1 MSKAKKAAID
11 YQLSTYGPRVMGG
24 AGILSEK
31 EYEDWNANR
40 DFLAGYLQ
48 AEKDLALTWY
58 EVANLTAIVGML
70 NNTDFNGNVFEEAL
84 RRFNEQRN
92 K

>member
-1 MSKAKKAAID
+1 M
-11 YQLSTYGPRVMGG
+11 
-24 AGILSEK
+24 
-31 EYEDWNANR
+31 
-40 DFLAGYLQ
+40 
-48 AEKDLALTWY
+48 KDLALTWY

-84 RRFNEQRN
+84 RRFNEQRKN

>member
-1 MSKAKKAAID
+1 MAKTVKNVATEETVRILVNTLKSK
-11 YQLSTYGPRVMGG
+11 VM
-24 AGILSEK
+24 
-31 EYEDWNANR
+31 
-40 DFLAGYLQ
+40 
-48 AEKDLALTWY
+48 KDLALTWY

-84 RRFNEQRN
+84 RRFNEQRKN